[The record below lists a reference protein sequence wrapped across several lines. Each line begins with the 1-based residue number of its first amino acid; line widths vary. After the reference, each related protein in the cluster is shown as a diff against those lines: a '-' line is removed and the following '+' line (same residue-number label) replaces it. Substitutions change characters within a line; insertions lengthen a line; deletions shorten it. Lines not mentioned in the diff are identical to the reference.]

1 MRQRCLNTLLLIIIT
16 VFLLPLFVHAQEE
29 SQLAPADMSFKAE
42 VIEVTREQRNVDGR
56 GREVVLQVLR
66 LRGREGEWKD
76 KEFTYD
82 ATALNAEVMGQNV
95 YQAGDK
101 VLALRNVN
109 AEGEEV
115 FYVTDYVRAGRLYFL
130 IFLFLAAVLVVG
142 RWQGMK
148 AFIGLAATF
157 VILMKFIIPK
167 ILAGSNPLL
176 ISIIGSLF
184 ILMITLYLVHGFNSK
199 TTIAISGTLIS
210 LLVTGLLSILFT
222 NLTRLTG
229 FADEETAYLMN
240 IGQSVLNM
248 KGILLAGMIIG
259 ALGVL
264 DDITVS
270 QASIA
275 EQIYKANPELSQY
288 EIYKRAM
295 KVGIDHVSSIVN
307 TLVLAYAGASLP
319 LMLLFGVSGPD
330 SLPVGQVINNEV
342 IATEIVRTVVGSV
355 GLVVAVPITTFIA
368 AYFYKKRIVKPAPV
382 EMRADSHIHTHSR

>member
-1 MRQRCLNTLLLIIIT
+1 LNTLLLIIIT